1 MKANN
6 RLIFGI
12 LSLITAFPV
21 FSQKLSK
28 IDLSPM
34 YSEYFFT
41 RLEPVV
47 YHTSDDTSTVYV
59 NINLH
64 HFSYEANAKGVPQAN
79 FSITY
84 RLYASYNSKNPLE
97 TGSRTFN
104 DTEFAGEEMLMAVDF
119 PFRAEYPGT
128 YILLMEL
135 TDLNE
140 PENKAIKTIQIEKE
154 SRYSRQNFFVYDDS
168 GYPIFGNFIPQDSY
182 FKVGFNNS
190 DTQQLYIR
198 YYNQEFPIAKPPFAM
213 DKNVTYSFEP
223 DSIYTVTLEN
233 GVSEMLE
240 LPYAGIYHIQTDLG
254 RPEGI
259 TLYRFDEGFPEV
271 NIPAMALAPLR
282 YLTTEKEFEKLLSY
296 RDYKTAVDSFWL
308 ERASYS
314 PVRAKNMI
322 KKFYQRVVD
331 VNLLFSS
338 YQEGWKTD
346 RGLLYI
352 IYGPPSE
359 VYRDDGEEEWIYGEK
374 GNPMSIRF
382 YFLQVENPFTG
393 NDYSLQRSTIYKTS
407 WYIAVENWRR

>member
-1 MKANN
+1 
-6 RLIFGI
+6 
-12 LSLITAFPV
+12 
-21 FSQKLSK
+21 
-28 IDLSPM
+28 
-34 YSEYFFT
+34 
-41 RLEPVV
+41 
-47 YHTSDDTSTVYV
+47 
-59 NINLH
+59 
-64 HFSYEANAKGVPQAN
+64 
-79 FSITY
+79 
-84 RLYASYNSKNPLE
+84 
-97 TGSRTFN
+97 
-104 DTEFAGEEMLMAVDF
+104 
-119 PFRAEYPGT
+119 
-128 YILLMEL
+128 
-135 TDLNE
+135 
-140 PENKAIKTIQIEKE
+140 
-154 SRYSRQNFFVYDDS
+154 
-168 GYPIFGNFIPQDSY
+168 
-182 FKVGFNNS
+182 
-190 DTQQLYIR
+190 
-198 YYNQEFPIAKPPFAM
+198 
-213 DKNVTYSFEP
+213 
-223 DSIYTVTLEN
+223 
-233 GVSEMLE
+233 MLE